1 MDPHL
6 LEGPVAKVALTLREL
21 TIEINQISNW
31 EEEKQGT
38 KEIMDILPLLLPLI
52 SLDHWICIFSI
63 FMLIMVNNMSPTAWD
78 HLFSTLQS
86 ILSTM
91 RIHMTSVS
99 GISPLPRLFTSEEFP
114 PYDDIIIPM
123 RIFSLFKEFKG
134 EIFRTNNR
142 VIIGIP
148 VGEWL
153 RYGEGDMSFGSSH
166 NFEQAAWTQV
176 CQFHPMDLMRAFQSM
191 IPFSEVKV
199 NVKTWQQY
207 YIQNQYKSHY
217 IQLLYKTKV
226 YLLLEKWYQGEVE
239 QVQRKEREIS
249 RNLENN
255 RKENMNTSYDQWS
268 DYEEVSDRE

>member
-1 MDPHL
+1 MLDPKSMDPHL

-63 FMLIMVNNMSPTAWD
+63 FMLIMANNMSPTTWD

-114 PYDDIIIPM
+114 PYDNIIIPM

-134 EIFRTNNR
+134 EIFRMNNQI
-142 VIIGIP
+142 IIGIP
-148 VGEWL
+148 SGEWL
-153 RYGEGDMSFGSSH
+153 RYGEGDMSFRTLWIV
-166 NFEQAAWTQV
+166 AQV
-176 CQFHPMDLMRAFQSM
+176 KGTGHQMYQVRDTVVTYWVNRWEPPAIGGNPPSLPPSRDLTIFRDFRSC
-191 IPFSEVKV
+191 
-199 NVKTWQQY
+199 N
-207 YIQNQYKSHY
+207 HH
-217 IQLLYKTKV
+217 
-226 YLLLEKWYQGEVE
+226 
-239 QVQRKEREIS
+239 
-249 RNLENN
+249 
-255 RKENMNTSYDQWS
+255 
-268 DYEEVSDRE
+268 